1 MTIVCLEE
9 HMATPGLQNLEPDEA
24 VAVQSQANDI
34 IAAAVQRHP
43 DRPCQAGLRP
53 GLLLTAPAQ
62 PKAPDS
68 FARGRIGGDL
78 AV

>member
-34 IAAAVQRHP
+34 SRRQSSATPIALA
-43 DRPCQAGLRP
+43 
-53 GLLLTAPAQ
+53 
-62 PKAPDS
+62 K
-68 FARGRIGGDL
+68 RGSGQ
-78 AV
+78 VFF